1 MYLLENWSILSPI
14 YYNMAISWN
23 KKTKENKKRI
33 AKQQKEEKKE
43 ERKKNAVK
51 GQSLEEMMAY
61 LDEDVIWQLYHRKR
75 ERNWKKKKANRNN

>member
-1 MYLLENWSILSPI
+1 
-14 YYNMAISWN
+14 MAISWN

-51 GQSLEEMMAY
+51 GGNLEDMMAY
-61 LDEDVIWQLYHRKR
+61 LDEDGNLTTVPPE
-75 ERNWKKKKANRNN
+75 ERAKLKKDEGEQEN